1 MPLGVDSNPER
12 PVVRRLNALRR
23 LSEAGAAAIKAALRE
38 RILKTDAGTDIACEG
53 DRPET
58 VRLILSGWACR
69 YKSLEDGRRQIV
81 NFVLPGDSCDT
92 YMYLFS
98 SMDHSIGALTPVIYS
113 ELERSAFEKLV
124 SVDVT
129 VAEAFYCEPL
139 AVASIQREWAIN
151 LGRRDALERVAHLIC
166 ELFVR
171 LEMVGLVEGKS
182 FALPVTQMDLADAAG
197 LSTVHLNRTLQEL
210 RASGLI
216 TLKER
221 HLNIHDMQA
230 LSQLAM
236 FNPNYLHVDRK

>member
-1 MPLGVDSNPER
+1 MPAGVDINPER

-23 LSEAGAAAIKAALRE
+23 VSEAGIAAIKAAVRE
-38 RILKTDAGTDIACEG
+38 RILKADAGTDLACEG

-58 VRLILSGWACR
+58 VRLLLSGWACR

-81 NFVLPGDSCDT
+81 DFVLPGDSCDA
-92 YMYLFS
+92 YMYLFPT
-98 SMDHSIGALTPVIYS
+98 MDHSIGALTPVMYS
-113 ELERSAFEKLV
+113 ELERASFEKMI
-124 SVDVT
+124 STDIT
-129 VAEAFYCEPL
+129 VAEAFYCETL
-139 AVASIQREWAIN
+139 AGISIQREWAIN

-171 LEMVGLVEGKS
+171 LEMVGLVDGNS

-221 HLNIHDMQA
+221 HLSIHDMQA